1 MLKQVGA
8 RNEVIT
14 CRGWG
19 LGGFLLGNAGT
30 GGGKGWG
37 LGGFLL
43 GNAETGGGKERGNY
57 Q

>member
-8 RNEVIT
+8 RKEVIT

-30 GGGKGWG
+30 GGGK
-37 LGGFLL
+37 
-43 GNAETGGGKERGNY
+43 ERGNY
-57 Q
+57 L

>member
-8 RNEVIT
+8 RKEVIT

-57 Q
+57 L